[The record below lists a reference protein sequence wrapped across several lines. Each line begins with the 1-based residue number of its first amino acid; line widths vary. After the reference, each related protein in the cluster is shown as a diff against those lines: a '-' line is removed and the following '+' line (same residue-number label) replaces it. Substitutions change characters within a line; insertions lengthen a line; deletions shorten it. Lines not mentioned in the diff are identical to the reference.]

1 METKQLQTVTF
12 EQAKKL
18 KELGFDWETRDYYN
32 SDDHFQKL
40 NPLNIGG
47 AFKNHNNPNGCS
59 YRLKF
64 FSAPTV
70 ALALMWFRSVH
81 KLVSEVRIYSDCVY
95 CFDLH
100 KNGILLH
107 HSLLS
112 FKTYEL
118 AESAS
123 LDELLNLIKTKN
135 V

>member
-1 METKQLQTVTF
+1 MEKQLQRVT
-12 EQAKKL
+12 EGQAKKL
-18 KELGFDWETRDYYN
+18 FDAGFDWECNHFYN
-32 SDDHFQKL
+32 KKGELKYSERTDSSF
-40 NPLNIGG
+40 
-47 AFKNHNNPNGCS
+47 S
-59 YRLKF
+59 YLSVARVN
-64 FSAPTV
+64 APTV